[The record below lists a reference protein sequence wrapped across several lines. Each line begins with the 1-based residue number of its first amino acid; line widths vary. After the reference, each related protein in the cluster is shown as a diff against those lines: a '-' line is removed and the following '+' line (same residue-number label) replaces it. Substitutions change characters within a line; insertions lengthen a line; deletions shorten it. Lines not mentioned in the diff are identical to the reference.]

1 MFGIVALL
9 SLGMMGFGVIQKLK
23 VVDHF
28 GRSTNI
34 SFWIAFFS
42 ERPVNIGFGRFTPP
56 FVNRLPRFLAEV
68 WLIFNEYEIAGY
80 VASLRPKPRKTLRNL
95 RYLR

>member
-28 GRSTNI
+28 G
-34 SFWIAFFS
+34 
-42 ERPVNIGFGRFTPP
+42 
-56 FVNRLPRFLAEV
+56 
-68 WLIFNEYEIAGY
+68 
-80 VASLRPKPRKTLRNL
+80 
-95 RYLR
+95 